1 MPTQT
6 RNDAILRRLLRK
18 EAGSAV
24 KKVLAK
30 SRPADIAAAMEH
42 LTIEEQR
49 RLYRLVDNR
58 DSAAEVLAH
67 LPEDSV
73 REITR
78 QMSTDEVVDLLER
91 MEPDDATDVVD
102 YLHDELR
109 EDVVSEL
116 NNEDDDVADLLE
128 WPSDSAGGIMSPVVF
143 KAKETETCG
152 EAIAELQE
160 NSDILESVFYLYVVD
175 PRDRLT
181 GVISLRTLLVH
192 PPSTPLISIMTRD
205 VITVHADQD
214 QEEVARVVERYDLLG
229 VPVVDRDSRL
239 LGIVTVDDVVDVIR
253 EEAAEDM
260 MLMAG
265 VHEPDTQRERSVFVL
280 ARYRAGWLLAT
291 VVGGIVASELIG
303 LSQDTLHKVA
313 LLAGFMPVVMGMGG
327 NVGVQSATL
336 TVRGLATGLI
346 DEGSSVRFL
355 LREVRVGL
363 LLGLFFA
370 MVLGGYA
377 FTRHLDQPI
386 IGLTVATSV
395 TLAVTCASL
404 LGGGVPLA
412 LNRAGV
418 DPAVATGPFV
428 TSAVDILGVVIYF
441 TVARFLLGI
450 L

>member
-143 KAKETETCG
+143 KEIG
-152 EAIAELQE
+152 
-160 NSDILESVFYLYVVD
+160 
-175 PRDRLT
+175 
-181 GVISLRTLLVH
+181 
-192 PPSTPLISIMTRD
+192 
-205 VITVHADQD
+205 
-214 QEEVARVVERYDLLG
+214 
-229 VPVVDRDSRL
+229 
-239 LGIVTVDDVVDVIR
+239 
-253 EEAAEDM
+253 
-260 MLMAG
+260 
-265 VHEPDTQRERSVFVL
+265 
-280 ARYRAGWLLAT
+280 RAH
-291 VVGGIVASELIG
+291 V
-303 LSQDTLHKVA
+303 
-313 LLAGFMPVVMGMGG
+313 
-327 NVGVQSATL
+327 
-336 TVRGLATGLI
+336 
-346 DEGSSVRFL
+346 
-355 LREVRVGL
+355 
-363 LLGLFFA
+363 
-370 MVLGGYA
+370 
-377 FTRHLDQPI
+377 
-386 IGLTVATSV
+386 
-395 TLAVTCASL
+395 
-404 LGGGVPLA
+404 
-412 LNRAGV
+412 
-418 DPAVATGPFV
+418 
-428 TSAVDILGVVIYF
+428 
-441 TVARFLLGI
+441 
-450 L
+450 